1 MAPPNYNRGRSSA
14 PTSQPA
20 VKVTFTDTG
29 KTEDATMTYPEKPS
43 FYERH
48 VDADQRAFNS
58 WLFETIKAGASSTYN
73 AAYNTYDW
81 LANDPDASY
90 YRKIGGQLGEAAM
103 DFGPAA
109 AVKMGHPGVGL
120 ALHGANVIRDMV
132 AQEAD
137 LSEATKL
144 HHQRRIVNSIKRE
157 QLETAF
163 GGKKKKST
171 H

>member
-1 MAPPNYNRGRSSA
+1 MI
-14 PTSQPA
+14 
-20 VKVTFTDTG
+20 
-29 KTEDATMTYPEKPS
+29 YPEKPS
-43 FYERH
+43 FYERT

-58 WLFETIKAGASSTYN
+58 WLYEKLKTGATSTYN

-81 LANDPDASY
+81 LANDPEASY

-144 HHQRRIVNSIKRE
+144 HHKRQIVNSIKHE
-157 QLETAF
+157 QLENAF
-163 GGKKKKST
+163 PSKKGGGKKKST